1 MRTSSVAAVAL
12 AMALL
17 GCASTFTSA
26 KDDLR
31 RGDAANAR
39 AKLVAI
45 EAEAAQWNDAD
56 RAEYALER
64 GVTHLSLGD
73 RNAATVWLTK
83 ANEITH
89 SNPRVLS
96 EQNRTR
102 LRVSLDTASFP
113 KP

>member
-1 MRTSSVAAVAL
+1 MRGIQLLAASVAL
-12 AMALL
+12 SFF

-39 AKLVAI
+39 LKLASI
-45 EAEAAQWNDAD
+45 EADVATWSISE

-83 ANEITH
+83 ADEMVR
-89 SNPRVLS
+89 SNPQALS
-96 EQNRTR
+96 EQNRAR
-102 LRVSLDTASFP
+102 LKVGIETSSFP
-113 KP
+113 RP